1 LFQAKFMEDLKQPK
15 QQNKLSQFVSSNLEN
30 IHQVEPCVETIKQET
45 FVGKDKTNDIK
56 YCETR

>member
-1 LFQAKFMEDLKQPK
+1 MEDLKQPK